1 MLIQFN
7 SIRKINFQKQN
18 TKENKALC
26 KSCSKMQQTDLN
38 NLRDNRYLINFK
50 GGNALVIDKMQT
62 MVKSK
67 NYTPQEL
74 RKLYESLSEIA
85 KQNFNG
91 ILGKFKSEGLD
102 FETLLP
108 CAVIANL
115 FYCKPDTVAKNVQDL
130 VKKFEKEGLNTGDY
144 VKACIKQPSLFCQ
157 TPETIEKNVRDL
169 VKKFE
174 KEGLNKGD
182 YVKACIKQP
191 PLFCLSPKTIE
202 EHIRAYMYVDKNKQG
217 YSNHKIMGEIL
228 KKNLAYSTSLIYLQG
243 IILPQLKEQCLEMS
257 KWTTSGIKPKLKEY
271 FEKNP
276 EKNFTIKI
284 LNDEMSGNFVKVI
297 KEYCQKDF
305 GRNDMFNIVVIHS
318 IS

>member
-38 NLRDNRYLINFK
+38 KLRDNRYLINFK

-115 FYCKPDTVAKNVQDL
+115 FYCKPDTVAKIVQDL
-130 VKKFEKEGLNTGDY
+130 VKKFEKEGLNT
-144 VKACIKQPSLFCQ
+144 
-157 TPETIEKNVRDL
+157 
-169 VKKFE
+169 
-174 KEGLNKGD
+174 GD